1 MPRAGSREPMMNK
14 TMTHRGTWKNHNYG
28 KPISRVIELRET
40 ANYWVDKQGTK
51 YRKTDG
57 CVAGAD
63 MWSQTTLDL
72 QSIQP
77 IAPREENSG
86 T

>member
-1 MPRAGSREPMMNK
+1 MKAK
-14 TMTHRGTWKNHNYG
+14 TMTHRGMWENSNYG
-28 KPISRVIELRET
+28 KPLRRLINLRET
-40 ANYWVDKQGTK
+40 ANYWVDEQGTK
-51 YRKTDG
+51 YRKSSG
-57 CVAGAD
+57 RVAGAD